1 MIQSFFSAL
10 RYVVFQNVKGFNKN
24 HKHFDKINQKSPN
37 KIRSIQMNNVIVDFY
52 LKGNLL
58 SNKNCS
64 SENLD
69 ANTNYFGR
77 INTLLLLGSVIYN
90 NPICPFVFLNT
101 KLQQLHLCEISNSLL
116 FRNRLE
122 FLDINETKTFKM
134 KTKSLNFLTLD
145 LYSDVITLNNLNPFV
160 FKSLEYLLL
169 QGNLGSID
177 KNLFENFKEISS
189 ISINSDTLI
198 DLFHGGTHT

>member
-1 MIQSFFSAL
+1 
-10 RYVVFQNVKGFNKN
+10 
-24 HKHFDKINQKSPN
+24 
-37 KIRSIQMNNVIVDFY
+37 MNNVIVDFF

-160 FKSLEYLLL
+160 FKSLKYLLL
-169 QGNLGSID
+169 QGNLASID
-177 KNLFENFKEISS
+177 KNLFENFKEMSS
-189 ISINSDTLI
+189 ISINSDTLLDFFMKNFFGAI
-198 DLFHGGTHT
+198 LVNVLKTVILLYLKLLL